1 VGSRMIRRASRRDC
15 WGQAGGGSG
24 KPNDP
29 PGKPAGL
36 LGGRNR
42 CHRRRSRTYWIV
54 EAEGTRFPADWR
66 LHIFSMG
73 KAPMT
78 LHRIATVAG
87 GAVVVLGLMG
97 TGLWSYLQTAGQRAV
112 ATVKENV
119 PIDFEIDRARRMVG
133 NLVPEIRRTMQIIA
147 QEEVEAERL
156 AAQVQQAERKLA
168 QDRQLVLTLK
178 TDLEAARPKYE
189 YGGKTYTPQQL
200 RQDLAAKFARYQVAD
215 ENVKTLGGMLQ
226 AREQRLAATR
236 QKLDTMVATKQ
247 QLEIQVEHLQV
258 RLRQIEIAQAAGDAR
273 LDATQVSEARTLIDE
288 IQTRLEVAERVLH
301 AEAAQAGEIAIEP
314 PAVDIVQQVQAYFGH
329 GSRAE

>member
-1 VGSRMIRRASRRDC
+1 
-15 WGQAGGGSG
+15 
-24 KPNDP
+24 
-29 PGKPAGL
+29 
-36 LGGRNR
+36 
-42 CHRRRSRTYWIV
+42 
-54 EAEGTRFPADWR
+54 
-66 LHIFSMG
+66 
-73 KAPMT
+73 
-78 LHRIATVAG
+78 
-87 GAVVVLGLMG
+87 VVVLGLMG